1 MPLNGKD
8 RATMFDQ
15 TFVDGRQKT
24 KKPVTVFLSILLQAV
39 AICVLVLIPL
49 VYTQALPSAQLRSM
63 LTAPAPP
70 RAAPPKPPVEMKAQH
85 IIATR
90 RFSTALVAPTVI
102 PKRVNNVQEIAAAPD
117 FGVQGSTGEPSGGP
131 DGVISNVIGSVV
143 PPPPAPPAKAR
154 RPVRVATGVA
164 EANLIRKVLPVYP
177 PLARSAR
184 IQGTVEFT
192 AVISKEGTI
201 ENLQLV
207 RGHPLLVQAARDAVL
222 QWRYRPTLL
231 NGQPVEVVTDIIV
244 KFMLAQ

>member
-1 MPLNGKD
+1 
-8 RATMFDQ
+8 MFDQ

-24 KKPVTVFLSILLQAV
+24 NKPFTVLLSILLQAAAV
-39 AICVLVLIPL
+39 CLLILIPL
-49 VYTQALPSAQLRSM
+49 VYTQALPNAQLRSI

-70 RAAPPKPPVEMKAQH
+70 HAAPPKPPVEVKAQR
-85 IIATR
+85 ILVTR

-102 PKRVNNVQEIAAAPD
+102 PKRINNVQEIAAAPD
-117 FGVQGSTGEPSGGP
+117 LAVPGGAGEPSGTP
-131 DGVISNVIGSVV
+131 DGVINSVIGST
-143 PPPPAPPAKAR
+143 PAPPPAPAIKPAPR

-192 AVISKEGTI
+192 AIISKEGTI

-207 RGHPLLVQAARDAVL
+207 RGHPLLVQAAKDAVL

-231 NGQPVEVVTDIIV
+231 NGQPVEVVTDIV
-244 KFMLAQ
+244 VNFMLSQ